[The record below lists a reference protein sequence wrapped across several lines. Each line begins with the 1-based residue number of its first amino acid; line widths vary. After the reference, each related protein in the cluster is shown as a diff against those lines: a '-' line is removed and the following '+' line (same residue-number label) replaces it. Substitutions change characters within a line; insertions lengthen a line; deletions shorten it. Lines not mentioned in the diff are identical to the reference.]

1 MLTKAQLQGPE
12 ADAALAAADIQ
23 GAVIRGATQACGDKG
38 IRRLS
43 EGAWVRVRNMLE
55 DDPSLLGKTTTMWL
69 SAESNLDLI
78 AKGKMPESAAPE
90 AAASYQRLMAQDQVR
105 VAFTIGRA
113 SCRERVCQYV

>member
-1 MLTKAQLQGPE
+1 
-12 ADAALAAADIQ
+12 
-23 GAVIRGATQACGDKG
+23 
-38 IRRLS
+38 
-43 EGAWVRVRNMLE
+43 MLE

-105 VAFTIGRA
+105 VAFNWTFLTGADSTDPTLAGIRGALKGSLIR
-113 SCRERVCQYV
+113 SEERRVGKECVRTSSSRGSR